1 MGRLVDLDKV
11 MELFHVAESCDKCQR
26 SNIDCDSERTSYY
39 TPRDVCGLL
48 DLAEEAD
55 AVPVVRCKDCTYW
68 DKTDSEMGRCWCT
81 VHAAMTRPD
90 WFCWAGY
97 PWEEQ
102 EEEDDDG

>member
-1 MGRLVDLDKV
+1 MRLIDMDALVARMATVYHDTDLRARYTEVMRAIMEQPTVD
-11 MELFHVAESCDKCQR
+11 
-26 SNIDCDSERTSYY
+26 
-39 TPRDVCGLL
+39 
-48 DLAEEAD
+48 
-55 AVPVVRCKDCTYW
+55 VVRCKECTYW